1 MNFVK
6 LALENGGTIKPL
18 IIPSELTNGTGLCN
32 PSIFVDGDKIRAIVR
47 HVNYTFYHIESSS
60 SLFKWESPFDIQL

>member
-32 PSIFVDGDKIRAIVR
+32 PSIFVDGD
-47 HVNYTFYHIESSS
+47 IESSS
-60 SLFKWESPFDIQL
+60 SLFKWESPFDTQL